1 MQGPIPNDKQ
11 LGEAIRKMRQEKTNL
26 TIEKFAL
33 EAGTDY
39 SYLSDIERLGRNLT
53 WDKLTSIAKLLDTDV
68 SELVAEA
75 EAIARRQQGKPVDD
89 STDA

>member
-1 MQGPIPNDKQ
+1 
-11 LGEAIRKMRQEKTNL
+11 MRQEKTDL
-26 TIEKFAL
+26 TIEEFAL

-53 WDKLTSIAKLLDTDV
+53 WEKLTSIAASLDTDV

-75 EAIARRQQGKPVDD
+75 EAIARLEQGKPVDD
-89 STDA
+89 GVDA

>member
-1 MQGPIPNDKQ
+1 
-11 LGEAIRKMRQEKTNL
+11 MRQEKTDL
-26 TIEKFAL
+26 TIEEFAL

-53 WDKLTSIAKLLDTDV
+53 WEKLTSIAELLDTDV

-75 EAIARRQQGKPVDD
+75 EAIARLEQGKPVDD
-89 STDA
+89 GVDA

>member
-1 MQGPIPNDKQ
+1 MQGPIPNVRQ
-11 LGEAIRKMRQEKTNL
+11 LGEAIRKMRQEKTDL
-26 TIEKFAL
+26 TIEEFAL

-53 WDKLTSIAKLLDTDV
+53 WEKLTSIAELLDTDV

-75 EAIARRQQGKPVDD
+75 EAIARLEQGKPVDD
-89 STDA
+89 GVDA